1 MHVTGPSGAMFVRHR
16 RCVDRVVVVVADC
29 RRPLP
34 LCVLRFSGG
43 TVGRCR
49 YAVYG
54 FPASASVPPDD
65 AVMLST
71 VLRHRRLRYKPCCVG
86 GQQPPHLCDLI
97 VDQ

>member
-16 RCVDRVVVVVADC
+16 RCVGRVVVVVADC

-34 LCVLRFSGG
+34 LCVIRFSGA
-43 TVGRCR
+43 VGRCR

-54 FPASASVPPDD
+54 SPASASLPPD

-71 VLRHRRLRYKPCCVG
+71 VLRRRRLRYKPCCVG
-86 GQQPPHLCDLI
+86 GQQPPGLCDLI